1 MHILRDPDRAPRI
14 DQFNAFGRFA
24 PVSLNGPPG
33 VPERKRM
40 EFILEPR

>member
-14 DQFNAFGRFA
+14 DQYNAFGGFA
-24 PVSLNGPPG
+24 LGSLNCPPG
-33 VPERKRM
+33 VLERKRM